1 MQRMVRS
8 HWLTA
13 AVILAASCQPKEE
26 TKEQD
31 PALVRKEIPPTE
43 VRTIPV
49 QRTSFNYLIHT
60 NGRIQASTDVT
71 VLSRA
76 VGLADEVLV
85 HNGSFVKQGDL
96 LIRLN
101 STRQKLALE
110 EAEVRMRE
118 RELTF
123 RDQLLSYAGSD
134 TLRYAQAMQNLRISS
149 GLAAAEVAWRQARQE
164 YENLFIRATVSGII
178 SNLKVKPGSLVREQD
193 ELCRIHDPASIT
205 AVCEV
210 LEEDALKLRRGM
222 QAEVTGWND
231 GQQAKGVISE
241 INPRVDEK
249 SKLVGV
255 TVQLQT
261 SRSWLPGMHVQA
273 TLAVPYEAVLLVP
286 KEAVVIRSGR
296 HVVFTEENGLA
307 KWKYVEV
314 GLENGKEIIIVNGLN
329 EQDKAIITN
338 NLQLAHDA
346 PVQVVNQ

>member
-1 MQRMVRS
+1 MVRF
-8 HWLTA
+8 HWLA
-13 AVILAASCQPKEE
+13 AVAIVAVCCQPKEE

-43 VRTIPV
+43 VRTIAV
-49 QRTSFNYLIHT
+49 QRKSFDYLIHT
-60 NGRIQASTDVT
+60 NGRIEATTDVV

-76 VGLADEVLV
+76 VGLADEVFV
-85 HNGSFVKQGDL
+85 HNGSYVKQGDL

-134 TLRYAQAMQNLRISS
+134 TLRYAQAVQNLRISS

-164 YENLFIRATVSGII
+164 YENLFIRATVSGVI
-178 SNLKVKPGSLVREQD
+178 SNLKVKTGSLVREQD
-193 ELCRIHDPASIT
+193 ELCRIHNPTSIT

-210 LEEDALKLRRGM
+210 LEEDALKLRKGM
-222 QAEVTGWND
+222 EAEVTSWNE

-249 SKLVGV
+249 SKLVSV
-255 TVQLQT
+255 TLQLQT
-261 SRSWLPGMHVQA
+261 SISWLPGMHVQA
-273 TLAVPYEAVLLVP
+273 TLAVPYDQVLLVP

-296 HVVFTEENGLA
+296 HVVFTEQDGLA
-307 KWKYVEV
+307 KWNYVEV
-314 GLENGKEIIIVNGLN
+314 GRENGKEIVIVKGLN
-329 EQDKAIITN
+329 EQDQAIITN

-346 PVQVVNQ
+346 PVQVVKQ